1 MIRLAL
7 PLLLLP
13 LLLVPLLLPPP
24 AVAAETPGAAAATA
38 AVSAATGGSV
48 TITGDNFVVDDPHHQ
63 AIFSGNVL
71 VKHTQLTLNAD
82 KVVADYATEGETSI
96 KSMIATGH
104 VRIVTK
110 DQTATGEKAVFDPK
124 TSLLTLTGNVVVTTK
139 SGQVESAALV
149 VNVRKNTSTFSGGG
163 KSGRVTGVFSSQ

>member
-7 PLLLLP
+7 PAALVLLLLP
-13 LLLVPLLLPPP
+13 LP
-24 AVAAETPGAAAATA
+24 AGAAESPAAAAATA

-48 TITGDNFVVDDPHHQ
+48 TITGDSFVVDDPNHE

-82 KVVADYATEGETSI
+82 KVVAAYDTAGATSI
-96 KSMIATGH
+96 KSLVATGH
-104 VRIVTK
+104 VKIVTK
-110 DQTATGEKAVFDPK
+110 EQTATGEKAVFDPR

-139 SGQVESAALV
+139 SGQVQSAALV
-149 VNVRKNTSTFSGGG
+149 VNVKKNTSTFSGGRTG
-163 KSGRVTGVFSSQ
+163 GRVTGVFSSQ